1 MSLPYSTPPHAWR
14 FVLIL
19 HKLASLDNQP
29 LRITPAGKS
38 SIYTARAKLFQGRSY
53 ILSTHDPALARYS
66 PLANQACIHTLDSRL
81 EISKSEHFDAA
92 YSNLFPDTFTN
103 IYRAIVAELQKF
115 TKSFGFPYGPDVY
128 LTSAQCKALKDFL
141 TNIHGVKYVN
151 VNNNSVLVSR

>member
-53 ILSTHDPALARYS
+53 ILATHDPALARYS
-66 PLANQACIHTLDSRL
+66 PLALGRGEIH
-81 EISKSEHFDAA
+81 IG
-92 YSNLFPDTFTN
+92 
-103 IYRAIVAELQKF
+103 AIGEAEGFCELRKF
-115 TKSFGFPYGPDVY
+115 GHDGPVDIGEGIGEEVG
-128 LTSAQCKALKDFL
+128 
-141 TNIHGVKYVN
+141 IGGVEVK
-151 VNNNSVLVSR
+151 